1 MSQDAPMGHDITGT
15 VYDIRGS
22 IEEDDH
28 ADETYADDLTERM
41 NLRVPE
47 WMYWD
52 IESVADTNG
61 VKPSAAARE
70 LIERALGEWGPYAE
84 FGNDDHTYG
93 DCKCPRCAN
102 TNPISLRWIREPDHL
117 SGVGVDCEDCG
128 YSDDL
133 MVFRRMEQLDAGL
146 QDVWLTWAL
155 RASGFDGYQPMATFV
170 TGFVSLFRTLKHC

>member
-93 DCKCPRCAN
+93 DCKCPPVCEHKPDFPQMDTRAG
-102 TNPISLRWIREPDHL
+102 PPERSRGRLRRLWVQRRPD
-117 SGVGVDCEDCG
+117 
-128 YSDDL
+128 
-133 MVFRRMEQLDAGL
+133 
-146 QDVWLTWAL
+146 
-155 RASGFDGYQPMATFV
+155 GFSTDGTA
-170 TGFVSLFRTLKHC
+170 